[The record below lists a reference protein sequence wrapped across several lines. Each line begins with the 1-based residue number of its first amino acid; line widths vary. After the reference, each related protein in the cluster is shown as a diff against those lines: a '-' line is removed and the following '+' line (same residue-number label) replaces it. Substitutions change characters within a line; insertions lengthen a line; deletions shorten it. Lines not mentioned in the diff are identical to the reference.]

1 MLAHSGSRPH
11 THMQLVSFFFG
22 SLQAYSPYDPQ
33 IEAQIPRCCPLC
45 GTGLRGKG
53 VYFRQ
58 VWLPGVM
65 RLGVR
70 RVQCRR
76 PDCGLTISLLP
87 SFCVPFKRYSSAII
101 ESCLDS
107 VLRRGDAVRH
117 WCDRHS
123 LTDRSTAGSWLR
135 QFGDQAGKV
144 ITEGSLRLGI
154 RQPCGGRQACREL
167 WDALWH
173 WASRG
178 SVLTAAQPALCG
190 VAPFLGLFR
199 ARL

>member
-1 MLAHSGSRPH
+1 
-11 THMQLVSFFFG
+11 MQLLSFFIG
-22 SLQAYSPYDPQ
+22 PLQAYSPYDPQ
-33 IEAQIPRCCPLC
+33 IEAQIPCCCPLC

-70 RVQCRR
+70 RMQCCD
-76 PDCGLTISLLP
+76 PGCALTISLLP

-107 VLRRGDAVRH
+107 VLRRGEAVRH
-117 WCDRHS
+117 WCDRHG
-123 LTDRSTAGSWLR
+123 LTDRSTTGSWLR
-135 QFGDQAGKV
+135 QFGDQAGTV

-154 RQPCGGRQACREL
+154 RQPRGRRQPCREL
-167 WDALWH
+167 WAALRDWV
-173 WASRG
+173 RG
-178 SVLTAAQPALCG
+178 DSVLNAVQPALCG
-190 VAPFLGLFR
+190 RVPFLGLFC